1 MITARRERGMSNSDL
16 PEEPAEAPKRG
27 PSDSGFPDFSGPP
40 AGVGQQM
47 WGGRFAAKP
56 DAAMQAIN
64 ASIDVDKRLWHEDI
78 MGSKAHAAMLAAE
91 GIITREDNDK
101 IQAGLDQIAA
111 EIAQGVFAFSAE
123 LEDIHLNIE

>member
-1 MITARRERGMSNSDL
+1 MS
-16 PEEPAEAPKRG
+16 P
-27 PSDSGFPDFSGPP
+27 PSDKSDHPSSP
-40 AGVGQQM
+40 GQQM

-78 MGSKAHAAMLAAE
+78 EGSKAHAAMLAKQ
-91 GIITREDNDK
+91 GIISREDNDK

-111 EIAQGVFAFSAE
+111 EIAKGTFEFSAE
-123 LEDIHLNIE
+123 LEDIH